1 MDLILN
7 KKGGS
12 HHLVLKPPNTS
23 DNDHIYIPL
32 PVPGNTR
39 NLNFVQ
45 WSVAYDNEIQI
56 IYENIKHSTF
66 NELSTSHKVSIDD
79 TKLFNDF
86 SKQLYKCSVN
96 IDRRFKTKFFSNQK

>member
-12 HHLVLKPPNTS
+12 HQLVLKPSNTL
-23 DNDHIYIPL
+23 NNNNIYIPL
-32 PVPGNTR
+32 PIPGNTR
-39 NLNFVQ
+39 NLNFEQ
-45 WSVAYDNEIQI
+45 WREAYTNEIHA
-56 IYENIKHSTF
+56 IYDNIKHATF
-66 NELSTSHKVSIDD
+66 NELSTSYKVSIDD
-79 TKLFNDF
+79 MKLFNDF